1 MNNNSLDAELCSEIL
16 IVIKQLKY
24 YFIKFNK
31 SRYEEAMQRT
41 LYHALEH
48 YNEMSGELTPYIKSL
63 ARDIL
68 KEYDKCLPYE
78 NIELYVNDTET
89 VDDIADTAISNSFE
103 TVIDKQEVIN
113 IALAYTGYFLTLCES
128 ILKQDVKAI
137 YFPKEFKAD
146 CLRVVGKNG
155 SQFNN
160 TCIELYREYG
170 DEMRKFLNIASTFS
184 DKWVEADYARIDE
197 CVSKRVRL
205 IGDLDKGDN
214 LRIVGKLSGKRV
226 IRVQYR
232 DVLDYM
238 CDLIDEDERSN
249 MMRFN
254 IGDSYIVR
262 TLGGSLSIVNP
273 SLFNMYELCKTEILT
288 NILYDTGGR
297 LLGTGYDYFY
307 LLVRKEVKIPE
318 RTFGNITIFFEV
330 EEVEL

>member
-1 MNNNSLDAELCSEIL
+1 MNDSSLDAELCSEIL

-31 SRYEEAMQRT
+31 GRYEEAMQRT

-48 YNEMSGELTPYIKSL
+48 YNEMSGDLTPYIKSL

-78 NIELYVNDTET
+78 NIELYVNDVET
-89 VDDIADTAISNSFE
+89 VDDIAETAISNTF
-103 TVIDKQEVIN
+103 VGAVDKQEVVS

-128 ILKQDVKAI
+128 ILKQDVKAV
-137 YFPKEFKAD
+137 YFPKEFKSE

-155 SQFNN
+155 KQFNDI
-160 TCIELYREYG
+160 CIELYREYG
-170 DEMRKFLNIASTFS
+170 DSMRNFLSVTSTFS
-184 DKWVEADYARIDE
+184 DKWVEADYARVDE
-197 CVSKRVRL
+197 CVSKRVKL
-205 IGDLDKGDN
+205 TGDLDRGTN
-214 LRIVGKLSGKRV
+214 LKVIGKLSGKKV
-226 IRVQYR
+226 VRVQYR

-238 CDLIDEDERSN
+238 CDLIDEDGVSN

-254 IGDSYIVR
+254 IGEDYIIR
-262 TLGGSLSIVNP
+262 TLGGSLSVVNP

-307 LLVRKEVKIPE
+307 LLVRKEVNIPE

-330 EEVEL
+330 EEIEL